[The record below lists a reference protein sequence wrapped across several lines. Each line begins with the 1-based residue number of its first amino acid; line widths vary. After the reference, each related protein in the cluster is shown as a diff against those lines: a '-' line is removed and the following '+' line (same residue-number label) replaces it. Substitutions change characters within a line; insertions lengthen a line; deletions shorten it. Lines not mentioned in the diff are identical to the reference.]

1 MRRIMSHLLKPS
13 ACVILTH
20 LNRNARLGT
29 ISGQQTF
36 NELHSWCAMPHSS
49 SLSSYW
55 CRPAVLLLVTS
66 SMAARYCNA
75 NSNISNV
82 EFHRVD
88 TSQGILH
95 AASFVRSTD
104 SNHAGDNSVVEC
116 MIKYVILCNCGYQVS
131 EDIANKYSTIHLDE
145 YKFDRVDTRIQG
157 LTISH
162 RERVSLINP
171 AINII
176 VVIVITIIALSLY
189 LCF

>member
-1 MRRIMSHLLKPS
+1 
-13 ACVILTH
+13 
-20 LNRNARLGT
+20 
-29 ISGQQTF
+29 
-36 NELHSWCAMPHSS
+36 
-49 SLSSYW
+49 
-55 CRPAVLLLVTS
+55 
-66 SMAARYCNA
+66 MAAQYCNA

-88 TSQGILH
+88 TSQGILRT
-95 AASFVRSTD
+95 ASFVHLTD

-116 MIKYVILCNCGYQVS
+116 MIEYAILRNCGYQVS

-145 YKFDRVDTRIQG
+145 YKFDRADTCIQG

-162 RERVSLINP
+162 GERISLINP